1 MTKNKR
7 YPHVY
12 EVTRNSEK
20 QYKSVVHCYNKNYNC
35 GYFPYTTEGATKAY
49 EAARDKIELMRNKH
63 AITVA
68 CNAIASGKIMVEDI
82 IKISGTINRL
92 QHGRNGFKKLMKDI
106 EHYVCLWFGV
116 DPSEIHTTSRKQR
129 LNDPRSMCMYFM
141 YKLGHTLTS
150 IGKYYRKD
158 HTTVLHHYYAISD
171 RAEVDDDTKHIIN
184 RIELMIYDTTRTV
197 HNRPQT
203 NTIPARDTTL
213 FAGSHQEQPRNAIM
227 V

>member
-1 MTKNKR
+1 MDTSRSIYTKECSR
-7 YPHVY
+7 
-12 EVTRNSEK
+12 
-20 QYKSVVHCYNKNYNC
+20 
-35 GYFPYTTEGATKAY
+35 
-49 EAARDKIELMRNKH
+49 I
-63 AITVA
+63 
-68 CNAIASGKIMVEDI
+68 VEDQREQCDRLYTLLYARAGI
-82 IKISGTINRL
+82 TDPYLRGPNKTRQALESGEAP
-92 QHGRNGFKKLMKDI
+92 MKDI

-150 IGKYYRKD
+150 IGEYYKKD

-197 HNRPQT
+197 HNRPET

-213 FAGSHQEQPRNAIM
+213 FAGSHKEQPRNAIM